1 MNNEKINSEV
11 RARLRVQ
18 KYRATHRRIDYA
30 PSPVVL
36 AVIDRHLAAG
46 LDNCIAG
53 VLDHLIEAGDKA
65 ITGNVQRQGYGK
77 D

>member
-1 MNNEKINSEV
+1 MDSSRITA
-11 RARLRVQ
+11 RARVQ

-30 PSPVVL
+30 PSPTVL
-36 AVIDRHLAAG
+36 AVIERHLAAG

-65 ITGNVQRQGYGK
+65 ITGNVQR
-77 D
+77 

>member
-30 PSPVVL
+30 PSQVVL

-53 VLDHLIEAGDKA
+53 VLDQLIEAGDKA
-65 ITGNVQRQGYGK
+65 ITGNE
-77 D
+77 